1 MINKQQK
8 LETKKSSYDSSVIGG
23 FDFKKLNLVPVEK
36 SKMDQFYMPEC
47 NLEVMLPIVDQDTS
61 IAADS
66 NYSLHC
72 LDCFNAAVTYHYGPY
87 ETIIHSH
94 LRMMRWLEMNNYEVS
109 APTMEEYLISP
120 FDLKV
125 DSNYLTKLI
134 YPIRVK
140 VRAAE

>member
-1 MINKQQK
+1 
-8 LETKKSSYDSSVIGG
+8 
-23 FDFKKLNLVPVEK
+23 
-36 SKMDQFYMPEC
+36 
-47 NLEVMLPIVDQDTS
+47 
-61 IAADS
+61 
-66 NYSLHC
+66 
-72 LDCFNAAVTYHYGPY
+72 
-87 ETIIHSH
+87 
-94 LRMMRWLEMNNYEVS
+94 MNNYEVS